1 MEWGEKIKQYCSYLK
16 KKLDRTVYC
25 KFSKRKININ
35 ECIGCTNK
43 VIITTGSSK
52 RTKEL
57 SITKKVKLAVW
68 ERDNHRCIFCNK
80 LVPWNLA
87 NSHFVKRSQ
96 GGLGIEQNILT
107 NCEECHRLFDDSKER
122 NEWRLEYAERYL
134 KLKYPDWDIDKLT
147 YKK

>member
-1 MEWGEKIKQYCSYLK
+1 MKQVCSYLK
-16 KKLDRTVYC
+16 KKLDRTIYC
-25 KFSKRKININ
+25 KFLKKQISIN
-35 ECIGCTNK
+35 ECIGCPNK
-43 VIITTGSSK
+43 VYITSGSSR

-68 ERDNHRCIFCNK
+68 ERDNHRCIFCGK

-96 GGLGIEQNILT
+96 GGLGIEQNIMT
-107 NCEECHRLFDDSKER
+107 NCEECHKLFDDSKER

-134 KLKYPDWDIDKLT
+134 TLKYPNWNIENLK

>member
-1 MEWGEKIKQYCSYLK
+1 MKKNCSSLKI
-16 KKLDRTVYC
+16 KLDRTIYC
-25 KFSKRKININ
+25 KYLNRKININ
-35 ECIGCTNK
+35 ECIGCPNK
-43 VIITTGSSK
+43 VIITTGSSR

-57 SITKKVKLAVW
+57 SISKKVKLAVW
-68 ERDNHRCIFCNK
+68 ERDNHRCIFCGK

-87 NSHFVKRSQ
+87 NSHFVKRSH
-96 GGLGIEQNILT
+96 GGLGIEQNIMT

>member
-1 MEWGEKIKQYCSYLK
+1 MKNNCSYLK
-16 KKLDRTVYC
+16 QKLDRTIYC
-25 KFSKRKININ
+25 KFLKKKISIN
-35 ECIGCTNK
+35 ECIGCPNK
-43 VIITTGSSK
+43 VFITTGSSR

-68 ERDNHRCIFCNK
+68 ERDNHRCIFCGK

-96 GGLGIEQNILT
+96 GGLGVEQNIMT

-122 NEWRLEYAERYL
+122 EEWRLEYAERYL
-134 KLKYPDWDIDKLT
+134 RLKYPEWNEEELK

>member
-1 MEWGEKIKQYCSYLK
+1 MRQNCSYLK
-16 KKLDRTVYC
+16 KKLDRTIYC
-25 KFSKRKININ
+25 KFLKRKISVN
-35 ECIGCTNK
+35 ECIGCPNK
-43 VIITTGSSK
+43 VFITTGSSR

-57 SITKKVKLAVW
+57 SISKSVKMRVW

-96 GGLGIEQNILT
+96 GGKGVEENIMT
-107 NCEECHRLFDDSKER
+107 NCQECHRLFDDSKER
-122 NEWRLEYAERYL
+122 QEWRLEYAERYL
-134 KLKYPDWDIDKLT
+134 RLKYPNWDIDELI